1 GMTLSL
7 NRHDFT
13 VVGVAQKDYTGTDI
27 GGGPDMWVPMMIHD
41 TVQPGF
47 DWYNTRRGLFLSMIG
62 RLKPGVGVS
71 QAQAAM
77 TALGSQLEQEYRKDN
92 EGRSVRLVPLLTAR
106 KDPTGD
112 GEVMLTSSALMGIAG
127 VVLLIACANVTNL
140 MLARATKRKREI
152 AIRLAMGASRARLIK
167 QLMTESLILSMA
179 GGAIGFLVAIWS

>member
-1 GMTLSL
+1 
-7 NRHDFT
+7 
-13 VVGVAQKDYTGTDI
+13 
-27 GGGPDMWVPMMIHD
+27 
-41 TVQPGF
+41 
-47 DWYNTRRGLFLSMIG
+47 
-62 RLKPGVGVS
+62 
-71 QAQAAM
+71 
-77 TALGSQLEQEYRKDN
+77 
-92 EGRSVRLVPLLTAR
+92 R

-179 GGAIGFLVAIWS
+179 GGAIGFLVAIWSKDLLRSLVPFGFGPNQQDPRLDPRVLIFAFVISIVCGVIFGLIPALQASKP